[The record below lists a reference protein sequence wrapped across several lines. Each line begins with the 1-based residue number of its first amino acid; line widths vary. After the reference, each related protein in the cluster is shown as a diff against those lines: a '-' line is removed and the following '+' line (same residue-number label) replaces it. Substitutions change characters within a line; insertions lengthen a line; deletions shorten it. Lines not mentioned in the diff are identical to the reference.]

1 MSERVDKEEIDLV
14 KLVKEYATDWKKISL
29 ITSLVAIISIL
40 YSFSLENIYRA
51 ESTIITIERKNSGG
65 AGLLSSMSGSLG
77 ALNAFA
83 GLGLSSSDNSQT
95 YIAMLESRKLTKKFI
110 NDNGLLQILFSKDWD
125 EETGTWKVEEPP
137 DLMDGYREFD
147 ELRNVSYDR
156 QTSLV
161 TFSIE
166 WMDPKLASS
175 WANDFIKMANNEFAL
190 EQKAE
195 SLKAINYLEEEFKI
209 SETLIMKNIITNLI
223 EDQKREIMFTNVKED
238 FAFKVLDPAVVP
250 KKKIKPVRSRIVILT
265 TILGFFFSLII
276 SFLSRNF
283 YKKD

>member
-1 MSERVDKEEIDLV
+1 LNKKNRRKVEGKAMSERVDKEEIDLV

-110 NDNGLLQILFSKDWD
+110 NDNGLFQILFSKDWD

-147 ELRNVSYDR
+147 E
-156 QTSLV
+156 
-161 TFSIE
+161 
-166 WMDPKLASS
+166 
-175 WANDFIKMANNEFAL
+175 
-190 EQKAE
+190 
-195 SLKAINYLEEEFKI
+195 
-209 SETLIMKNIITNLI
+209 
-223 EDQKREIMFTNVKED
+223 
-238 FAFKVLDPAVVP
+238 
-250 KKKIKPVRSRIVILT
+250 
-265 TILGFFFSLII
+265 
-276 SFLSRNF
+276 
-283 YKKD
+283 

>member
-1 MSERVDKEEIDLV
+1 
-14 KLVKEYATDWKKISL
+14 
-29 ITSLVAIISIL
+29 
-40 YSFSLENIYRA
+40 
-51 ESTIITIERKNSGG
+51 
-65 AGLLSSMSGSLG
+65 LLSSMSGSLG